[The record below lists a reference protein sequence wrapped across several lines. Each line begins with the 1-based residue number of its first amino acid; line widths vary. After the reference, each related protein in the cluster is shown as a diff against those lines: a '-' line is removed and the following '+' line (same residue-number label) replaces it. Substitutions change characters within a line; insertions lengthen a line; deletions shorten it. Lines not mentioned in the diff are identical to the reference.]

1 MCLRHCLA
9 VSRLQESLSVE
20 GVQPEFSFLCNQL
33 LASLIDR
40 VEAQVREMN
49 ASTERQVYRE

>member
-1 MCLRHCLA
+1 M
-9 VSRLQESLSVE
+9 E